1 MKPHIQKLPLS
12 EQSSFV
18 ADTFVTPYFET
29 PWHYHQEYEL
39 TLIIRGNGK
48 RLVGNHVSNY
58 GEGDLDF
65 LGPNLPHWYRKED
78 AEEQGGSL
86 VIHFTEEFLGQGFLQ
101 IPEMQRVLLL
111 FERSKMGL
119 HITGDT
125 RQLVAE
131 KMYRLLNL
139 SGMPRLM
146 CLLSILE
153 CLSGSAE
160 YTMLSSPSMDKLNT
174 RENNR
179 LQKVFGYVMD
189 NFKNE
194 INIDDVARIALMS
207 PSGFCRYFKS
217 ATKKTFSQ
225 FVNEIRVGHACKQLM
240 NRNYNVSY
248 VCYESGFN
256 NMANFN
262 KQFKKIVNETPLRF
276 RQKHKL

>member
-29 PWHYHQEYEL
+29 PWHYHKAYEL
-39 TLIIRGNGK
+39 VLIIRGRGK

-58 GEGDLDF
+58 TEGDLDF
-65 LGPNLPHWYRKED
+65 LGPDLPHWYRKEN

-111 FERSKMGL
+111 FERSRMGL
-119 HITGDT
+119 HIAGNT
-125 RQLVAE
+125 RKAVAE

-139 SGMPRLM
+139 SGLKRLM

-153 CLSGSAE
+153 CLSESSE
-160 YTMLSSPSMDKLNT
+160 YTMLSGPGMYRLNP

-179 LQKVFGYVMD
+179 LQKVFSYVMD
-189 NFKNE
+189 NFKGE
-194 INIDDVARIALMS
+194 ININHVAKVALMS

-248 VCYESGFN
+248 VCFESGFN

-276 RQKHKL
+276 RQKHKV